1 MIKLLKAFL
10 TLSFI
15 AVLAIAG
22 FGYGRWYSTR
32 PAAKP
37 AALKPIYYVDA
48 MHPWYRSD
56 KPGIAPDCG
65 MKLVPVYA
73 DGSQGTADD
82 ATPGDSGPTA
92 AEQRQLVGVRYETA
106 VFSAAQDSLRTVGR
120 VAVDESRMTRIQ
132 SRTDGWI
139 DTVLA
144 DFTGKYIAKGDPL
157 LTYYSPELLASEQEF
172 LLAIKA
178 NQTMQTS
185 SMQGA
190 SDNSHALLEASRRR
204 LELLKMTPG
213 QIDEVESTGKTLP
226 SITIFSPASG
236 YIVARNAFPSQRITP
251 ETELYTLA
259 DLSQVW
265 VIADVFEADAARV
278 HEGQAARISFAGHGG
293 LSARVSLIQPQSDP
307 VTHTLKVR
315 FVVPNP
321 GTLRPDMYA
330 DIDFDGG
337 GVQRLMVP
345 AEAVLDAGT
354 SKTMFFDTGNGHFE
368 QRQVETGERSG
379 DRVEILSGLKP
390 GDRYAASGVFLLNSD
405 SQMKAASK

>member
-1 MIKLLKAFL
+1 MIKLLKTFL

-15 AVLAIAG
+15 AMLLMAG

-37 AALKPIYYVDA
+37 AARKPIYYVDA

-73 DGSQGTADD
+73 DGTQGSADD
-82 ATPGDSGPTA
+82 TQSAGPSP
-92 AEQRQLVGVRYETA
+92 AEQQQLIGVRYETA
-106 VFSAAQDSLRTVGR
+106 TLSTNQDSLHAVGR
-120 VAVDESRMTRIQ
+120 VMADESRMTRIQ

-139 DTVLA
+139 ETVLA

-157 LTYYSPELLASEQEF
+157 LTFYSPELLASQQEF

-178 NQTMQTS
+178 HQTMKSS
-185 SMQGA
+185 SMPD
-190 SDNSHALLEASRRR
+190 STENTHTLLEASRRR

-213 QIDEVESTGKTLP
+213 QIEEVETTGKPLP
-226 SITIFSPASG
+226 SLTMFSPASG

-251 ETELYTLA
+251 ETELYTLT
-259 DLSQVW
+259 DLSQIW
-265 VIADVFEADAARV
+265 VVADVFEADGPRI
-278 HEGQAARISFAGHGG
+278 HTGQSAHISFPGAASV
-293 LSARVSLIQPQSDP
+293 SATVSYIQPQVDP

-315 FVVPNP
+315 FAIPNP
-321 GTLRPDMYA
+321 GALKPDMYA
-330 DIDFDGG
+330 DIAFDCGG
-337 GVQRLMVP
+337 APRLTVP

-354 SKTMFFDTGNGHFE
+354 SKTMFFDKGGGTFE
-368 QRQVETGERSG
+368 QRQVQTGERSG
-379 DRVEILSGLKP
+379 DRVEIVSGLRP
-390 GDRYAASGVFLLNSD
+390 GERYAASGVFLLNSE
-405 SQMKAASK
+405 SQMKAESK